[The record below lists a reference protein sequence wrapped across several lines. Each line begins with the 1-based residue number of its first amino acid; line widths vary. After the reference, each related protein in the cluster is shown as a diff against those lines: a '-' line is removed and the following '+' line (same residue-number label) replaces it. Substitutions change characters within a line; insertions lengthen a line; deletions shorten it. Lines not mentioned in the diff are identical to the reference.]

1 MREARAGAG
10 AMAGRWQRRL
20 AAVALTA
27 PLVAIPLAG
36 RAVADG
42 LGARGGAALALAL
55 VEVQLDRPGEG
66 LQPFAAAPAPEP
78 APLAGPEARPEPEAQ
93 APCPAAA
100 KKKPCVGPGAPR
112 PAGQPAPPR
121 GLRIRAAVVAS
132 AVRSGARPSGTP
144 VPPSRARPGGLAL
157 YGVGQFGAGLR
168 DGDVLTSIAGAP
180 AGSVDVVVSAVLGA
194 LRKRAPVLSAIV
206 WRGEEPI
213 QVAVELPQP
222 RG

>member
-1 MREARAGAG
+1 MEE
-10 AMAGRWQRRL
+10 RWRRRL
-20 AAVALTA
+20 AVVALAA

-36 RAVADG
+36 RAVADR

-55 VEVQLDRPGEG
+55 VEVQLDRSGEG
-66 LQPFAAAPAPEP
+66 LPPPVAAPAPEP
-78 APLAGPEARPEPEAQ
+78 APLAGPEARPGSEAQ
-93 APCPAAA
+93 APCLAAA
-100 KKKPCVGPGAPR
+100 KKRCAGLGAAR
-112 PAGQPAPPR
+112 PAGQPALPR

-144 VPPSRARPGGLAL
+144 VPPSGARPGGLAM

-194 LRKRAPVLSAIV
+194 LRKRAPVLSATV